1 MFYLEPNNEQL
12 KADLAHYTRRLSDLI
27 VKKLDKN
34 SDLKELK
41 FDDLIVEKKHVRRGL
56 SDERQEYE
64 SSCRDS
70 NVRLYYFKLE

>member
-1 MFYLEPNNEQL
+1 M
-12 KADLAHYTRRLSDLI
+12 
-27 VKKLDKN
+27 KKLDKN

-41 FDDLIVEKKHVRRGL
+41 FDELIVEKKNVRRGL

-64 SSCRDS
+64 SLCRDS